1 MRHYLL
7 FGVCGVL
14 GLLSDANPAASQ
26 GPEALWYAT
35 GRDASTQAFL
45 AHADKI
51 SIVAPQVFVF
61 DSDGAIK
68 GKVDPRMVEA
78 AHAKKVKLVPLV
90 MNPGF
95 SQSMIHRILNVAA
108 VRHRAVRN
116 VAALCRDN
124 HLDGIQFD
132 IENLNVVDRAAFTAF
147 VRETADSLHHLG
159 CTLSAAVVPRSSEDP
174 GPTAFHKWMFENWRG
189 AYDYKALAD
198 AMDFISYMTYAEHT
212 GGTTPGPVAGY
223 PWMEQDLKY
232 ILSLGVPPSKIS
244 LGLATYSDYW
254 YPTYDAKKGERGTG
268 RDISYAEAMRL
279 LSTHGLQTTW
289 DEAEKSPW
297 VMWEEAGV
305 MNYLW
310 IEDARSFQA
319 KLALVSQYHLRGYSV
334 WVLGLEDP
342 KTWDIVGAV
351 AK

>member
-1 MRHYLL
+1 MRYRFARSVAAVALL
-7 FGVCGVL
+7 AGH
-14 GLLSDANPAASQ
+14 AAAQ
-26 GPEALWYAT
+26 APEALWYAT

-51 SIVAPQVFVF
+51 SIVSPQVFTF
-61 DSDGAIK
+61 DSTGAIR
-68 GKVDPRMVEA
+68 GRIDPRMVA
-78 AHAKKVKLVPLV
+78 TARVQKVKLIPLV

-95 SQSMIHRILNVAA
+95 NQEMVHHIVSVPE
-108 VRHRAVRN
+108 VRQRAVRN

-124 HLDGIQFD
+124 HFDGIQYD
-132 IENLNVVDRAAFTAF
+132 IENVAVADKAGLTTF
-147 VRETADSLHHLG
+147 VRASADALHQVG
-159 CTLSAAVVPRSSEDP
+159 CTLSAAVVPRASDEP
-174 GPTAFHKWMFENWRG
+174 GSDAFHKWMFANWRG

-223 PWMEQDLKY
+223 PWVEDDLKF
-232 ILSLGVPPSKIS
+232 ILSLGVPASKIS

-254 YPTYDAKKGERGTG
+254 YPTYDAKKGEHATG
-268 RDISYAEAMRL
+268 RDISFRQADSL
-279 LSTHGLQTTW
+279 LRAKRIQATW
-289 DEAEKSPW
+289 DDTQKAPW
-297 VMWEEAGV
+297 AMWDESGV
-305 MNYLW
+305 MEYLW
-310 IEDARSFQA
+310 VEDARAFQA

-342 KTWDIVGAV
+342 KTWDVIGAV